1 MIMKLAEDLATFG
14 APPAIFDM
22 KQLVTFEAL
31 ICSKRSI
38 TYVTW
43 KRGLWNMFREFFLL
57 YGNVFTDFTAHWVFM
72 KPLMFHKLRCI
83 SECLIAELTQIPS

>member
-14 APPAIFDM
+14 APPAISDM
-22 KQLVTFEAL
+22 KQFVTFEAL

-43 KRGLWNMFREFFLL
+43 KRGLFNMFREFFLL
-57 YGNVFTDFTAHWVFM
+57 CVNVFTDFTADWVFM
-72 KPLMFHKLRCI
+72 KLLMFHKLRCI
-83 SECLIAELTQIPS
+83 TEGLTA